1 VSGDPEQLKLRDAQ
15 YGHSTLWL
23 DKLGLSLHV
32 VEIQVTGLNGDSD
45 TVRLT
50 REQALELIDFLA
62 DIVITRER

>member
-1 VSGDPEQLKLRDAQ
+1 VNGDPEQLQLRDAQ
-15 YGHSTLWL
+15 YGHGKLWVE
-23 DKLGLSLHV
+23 KLGLSLHV

-50 REQALELIDFLA
+50 REQALELIDFLS